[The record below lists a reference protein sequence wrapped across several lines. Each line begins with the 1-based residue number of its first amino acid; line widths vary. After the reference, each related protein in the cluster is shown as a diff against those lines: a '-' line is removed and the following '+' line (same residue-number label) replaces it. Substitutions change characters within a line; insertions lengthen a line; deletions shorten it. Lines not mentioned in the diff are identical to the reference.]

1 MESNF
6 PSQSSLKI
14 SFSFRSLR
22 VIRAGCLRAQNL
34 LGSGL
39 QMRVA
44 MSFLRELSIAEIV
57 SRLAA
62 ALLYAGT
69 QGQLLA
75 GLARLMGD
83 RKPQYDGRLTPS
95 PFAHVAAWG
104 MLMAA
109 LFAMSWIRPM
119 RFDPQANRF
128 GRWGIVFIVVFG
140 LAGTLVLVPA
150 LDLLRPLALYL
161 PRTGSYA
168 VLIVLEALQK
178 IIVGSTLLNLL
189 PVPGLIA
196 GSMLWAAWPAHDR
209 RLRRWEPIALA
220 LVGASIIAGLL
231 PNLSANVLP
240 YLKLV

>member
-1 MESNF
+1 MN
-6 PSQSSLKI
+6 
-14 SFSFRSLR
+14 
-22 VIRAGCLRAQNL
+22 
-34 LGSGL
+34 
-39 QMRVA
+39 
-44 MSFLRELSIAEIV
+44 FLRELSIAEIV

-62 ALLYAGT
+62 ALLYAAI
-69 QGQLLA
+69 QGLLLA

-83 RKPQYDGRLTPS
+83 RRPQYDGRLTPN

-128 GRWGIVFIVVFG
+128 VRFGIVFIVVFA
-140 LAGTLVLVPA
+140 LAGMLLLVPA
-150 LDLLRPLALYL
+150 LDLLRPFVLYL

-178 IIVGSTLLNLL
+178 IIVASTLLNLL
-189 PVPGLIA
+189 PIPGLVA
-196 GSMLWAAWPAHDR
+196 GSVLWGFWPDQDK

-220 LVGASIIAGLL
+220 LVGVSIIAGLL
-231 PNLSANVLP
+231 PNLSAGVLP